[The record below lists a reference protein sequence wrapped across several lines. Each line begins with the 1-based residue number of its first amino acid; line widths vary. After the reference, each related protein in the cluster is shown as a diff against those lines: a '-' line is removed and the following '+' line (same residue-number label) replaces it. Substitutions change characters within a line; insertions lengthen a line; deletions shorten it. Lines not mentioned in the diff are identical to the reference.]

1 MNAGERANPLG
12 PYRVLDLT
20 DERGLL
26 CGEILGDLGA
36 DVIAVEPPAGNTAR
50 RVGPFA
56 GDVASDPEASLT
68 WAAYARN
75 KRSVV
80 IDIAT
85 DEGRN
90 QLEELVRGAD
100 FFIQSFDPG
109 YLAELGLGYE
119 VLAEIN
125 PGLIYVSISPFGQ
138 TGPKA
143 AYAATDLVV
152 MAASGPMST
161 TGDADR
167 APVRMGLPQSALH
180 AGAEAAGAAL
190 IAHREKLRSG
200 RGQHIDVSAQL
211 AVAQATQ
218 SFILAHA
225 LGDMSLARV
234 TGGVAISGMKLPL
247 VWQAKNGYVS
257 LTFFFGTSMA
267 PFARRLMEWIFEEGA
282 CDAAMRDKD
291 WDAYGV
297 LLVSGEESFE
307 EFDRVLAAIEAFL
320 KTKTKEELLTQAMER
335 RLLIVPI
342 SSLEDLRDSPQFA
355 HRDFWRDL
363 ETPSLDQTVRTPGPF
378 AKFSATPLEH
388 RRGAPR
394 IGQHSAEVFAEAM
407 RASTPTAPRPDADTD
422 RGELPLAGL
431 KILDFMWVMAGPAAT
446 RVLKDYGA
454 TIVKV
459 ESTTSLDTARGIQP
473 YKNGVPEPEHSGL
486 FHNLNA
492 GKLGL
497 TLNLASEEGRSV
509 VRDLTRWADI
519 VCESFSPK
527 AMRGWGLGYEQLREV
542 NPELIMMSSCLFG
555 QSGPYSGI
563 AGFGTMGA
571 AAGGFNALSGWPD
584 RAPAMVAAYTD
595 YTAPRY
601 AIAALMAALDHRDR
615 TGEGQYI
622 DLSQAEASVN
632 FLGPAFLDL
641 LINGRNF
648 ERLGNADPQMAPHA
662 AFPAVGTDRWVAI
675 ACRDDGDWRALL
687 EVSGLTDLALDA
699 RFATLETRLL
709 NREALEVAIGRWTR
723 QHEMG
728 ALERMLQDRGVPAH
742 QLQNSPELAV
752 DPQLLHRK
760 HFIEL
765 PHATMGTVTIEGSR
779 FELSRTPAKVEFAG
793 PTFGE
798 HNHYVLQEILGYDD
812 QRIAELT
819 DAKVLM

>member
-1 MNAGERANPLG
+1 MTQSKSPNPLG

-36 DVIAVEPPAGNTAR
+36 DVIAIEPPGGNTAR

-56 GDVASDPEASLT
+56 GDVATDPEASLT
-68 WAAYARN
+68 WVAYARN
-75 KRSVV
+75 KRSAV
-80 IDIAT
+80 IDIET
-85 DEGRN
+85 REGQK
-90 QLEELVRGAD
+90 QLKDLVRGAD
-100 FFIQSFDPG
+100 FLIQSFDPG
-109 YLAELGLGYE
+109 YLAGLGLGYE
-119 VLAEIN
+119 ALAELN
-125 PGLIYVSISPFGQ
+125 PGLVYVSISPFGQ

-143 AYAATDLVV
+143 NYAATDLVV

-161 TGDADR
+161 TGDDDR
-167 APVRMGLPQSALH
+167 APIRMGVPQASLH

-190 IAHREKLRSG
+190 IAHREKLSSG
-200 RGQHIDVSAQL
+200 RGQHVDVSAQL

-218 SFILAHA
+218 SFILAEA
-225 LGDMSLARV
+225 LGEMSLARV
-234 TGGVAISGMKLPL
+234 TNGVAISGIKLPL

-257 LTFFFGTSMA
+257 VTFFFGTA
-267 PFARRLMEWIFEEGA
+267 IGPFSRRLMEWICEEGG
-282 CDAAMRDKD
+282 CDTAMRDKN
-291 WDAYGV
+291 WDTYGV
-297 LLVSGEESFE
+297 SLVGGEEPLE
-307 EFDRVLAAIEAFL
+307 EYDRVLAAIGAFVL
-320 KTKTKEELLTQAMER
+320 SKTKEELLREAMER

-342 SSLEDLRDSPQFA
+342 STLENLRDSPQFA
-355 HRDFWRDL
+355 DRDFWRDL
-363 ETPSLDQTVRTPGPF
+363 DTPSLGQTVRTPGPF

-388 RRGAPR
+388 RSGAPR
-394 IGQHSAEVFAEAM
+394 IGQHTAEVLAEALH
-407 RASTPTAPRPDADTD
+407 ASTPTPSATGNATGGDK
-422 RGELPLAGL
+422 LPLEGL

-459 ESTTSLDTARGIQP
+459 ESTTSVDTARGLQP
-473 YKNGVPEPEHSGL
+473 YKNGKPEPEHSGL

-497 TLNLASEEGRSV
+497 TLNLGTEEGRSV
-509 VRDLTRWADI
+509 VRDLVRWADI
-519 VCESFSPK
+519 VCESFSPRT
-527 AMRGWGLGYEQLREV
+527 MRGWGLGYEQLREL

-555 QSGPYSGI
+555 HSGPYSGI

-571 AAGGFNALSGWPD
+571 AVGGFNALSGWPD

-601 AIAALMAALDHRDR
+601 SIVALMAALDHRDR

-632 FLGPAFLDL
+632 FLGPALLDL
-641 LINGRNF
+641 LVNGRNF

-662 AFPAVGTDRWVAI
+662 VFPAAGDDRWVAV
-675 ACRDDGDWRALL
+675 ACRDDADWQALL
-687 EVSGLTDLALDA
+687 EVSGLGDLAADSL
-699 RFATLETRLL
+699 FATLNARLT
-709 NREALEVAIGRWTR
+709 NREALEAAIGEWTS

-728 ALERMLQDRGVPAH
+728 ELEHMLQERGVPAH
-742 QLQNSPELAV
+742 QVQNSPELVV
-752 DPQLLHRK
+752 DPQLAHRK

-779 FELSRTPAKVEFAG
+779 FELSRTPAKIESAG

-798 HNHYVLQEILGYDD
+798 HNDYVLREILGYDD
-812 QRIAELT
+812 ERITELVSAE
-819 DAKVLM
+819 VLV